1 MPFSRGSW
9 ESPESALDAGAFCQ
23 VCLID
28 ENESGAEK
36 VKAKCKL
43 PVRAQPGG
51 PVNVNAMHAAAAAL
65 AGARGGVSAS
75 SEKKTSAA
83 RKLKRLYAEAG
94 EEAPDS
100 LKRMAG

>member
-1 MPFSRGSW
+1 MPFARGSW

-36 VKAKCKL
+36 VKSKCKL
-43 PVRAQPGG
+43 PVRSQPGG
-51 PVNVNAMHAAAAAL
+51 PVNINAMHAAAAAL

-75 SEKKTSAA
+75 SEKKAAAA
-83 RKLKRLYAEAG
+83 RKLRRLYAEAG